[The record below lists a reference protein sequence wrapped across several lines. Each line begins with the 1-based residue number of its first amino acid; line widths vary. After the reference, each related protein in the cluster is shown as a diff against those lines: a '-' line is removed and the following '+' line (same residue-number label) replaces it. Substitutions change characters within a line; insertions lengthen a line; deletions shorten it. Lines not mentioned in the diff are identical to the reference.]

1 MRYRVILEQNE
12 EGFCVTVPGVP
23 GCVSQ
28 GVTEEEALENIRDAL
43 TSYFE
48 VVNELNANKIVREVE
63 VAI

>member
-43 TSYFE
+43 TSYLE

-63 VAI
+63 VAF

>member
-43 TSYFE
+43 TSYLE

-63 VAI
+63 VAN